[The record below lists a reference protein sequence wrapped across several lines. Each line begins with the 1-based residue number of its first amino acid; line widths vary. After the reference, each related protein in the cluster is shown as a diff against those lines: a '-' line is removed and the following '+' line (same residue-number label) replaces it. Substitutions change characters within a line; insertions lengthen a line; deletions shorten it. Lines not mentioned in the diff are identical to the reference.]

1 MILKYFMNIVMSN
14 YCACLNTHDDNCPE
28 KRTIHQNKA
37 GGGNL
42 YKAFKD
48 KYLKPSDEIP
58 L

>member
-1 MILKYFMNIVMSN
+1 MIIVQKKKTV
-14 YCACLNTHDDNCPE
+14 Y
-28 KRTIHQNKA
+28 QNKA
-37 GGGNL
+37 GGGGGNL